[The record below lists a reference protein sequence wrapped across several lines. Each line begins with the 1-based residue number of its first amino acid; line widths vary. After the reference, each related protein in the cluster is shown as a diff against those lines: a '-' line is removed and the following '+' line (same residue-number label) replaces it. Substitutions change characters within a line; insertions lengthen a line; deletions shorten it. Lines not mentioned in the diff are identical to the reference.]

1 MKKCIFPWGSVRRY
15 MTMDAPL
22 RKVCGSP
29 YYFSKLFKEEMG
41 QSFIEYVTGIR
52 MEKAKELLSKTDKS
66 MKEICNE
73 IGYAD
78 PNYFSRTFKKNV
90 GFTPTEFKEKREENA

>member
-1 MKKCIFPWGSVRRY
+1 MHQ
-15 MTMDAPL
+15 L
-22 RKVCGSP
+22 RLQG
-29 YYFSKLFKEEMG
+29 
-41 QSFIEYVTGIR
+41 
-52 MEKAKELLSKTDKS
+52 ELLSKTDKS